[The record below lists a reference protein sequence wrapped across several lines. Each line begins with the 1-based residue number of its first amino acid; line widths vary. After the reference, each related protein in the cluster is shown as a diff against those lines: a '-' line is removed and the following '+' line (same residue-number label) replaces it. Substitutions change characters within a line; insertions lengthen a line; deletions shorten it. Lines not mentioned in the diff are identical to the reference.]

1 MNWLSL
7 SGWAM
12 EKSSLSSLLPHDSK
26 ITEVDYH
33 FFDDGSFPDDRE
45 LEEFIPEGPYNIIC
59 YSMGTLIALKLCLI
73 KKPEKMVSICGF
85 THFPGFD
92 REAKRRKLNILQMIK
107 GLKNNPTK
115 TLKDFSVQAGLQL
128 PQLKLINQSSLI
140 KGLELL
146 KNDDMS
152 LASQGENI
160 KLLSIYANNDLIV
173 PEAITDQIVTGNG
186 NRQKA
191 CLAGGHG
198 IVQTHVN
205 NIQELI
211 RNF

>member
-12 EKSSLSSLLPHDSK
+12 EKCSLSSLLPQNSK
-26 ITEVDYH
+26 VTEVDYH
-33 FFDDGSFPDDRE
+33 FFDDASFPDDRE
-45 LEEFIPEGPYNIIC
+45 LEKFIPEGPYNIIC
-59 YSMGTLIALKLCLI
+59 YSMGTLTALKLCLI
-73 KKPEKMVSICGF
+73 KKPEKMISICGF
-85 THFPGFD
+85 THFPGCG

-115 TLKDFSVQAGLQL
+115 TLEDFSIQAGLQL
-128 PQLKLINQSSLI
+128 PELKFINQANLI

-146 KNDDMS
+146 KDADTS
-152 LASQGENI
+152 LASQGVNI
-160 KLLSIYANNDLIV
+160 KLLSIYGNNDLIV
-173 PEAITDQIVTGNG
+173 PEAITDQMVPDHG
-186 NRQKA
+186 NRQKV
-191 CLAGGHG
+191 CLTGGHG